1 MKTNPSSVP
10 AHVPPAFWTKFG
22 HHVSHVL
29 AGFDRLRFRGTLRLL
44 FDPKAMKVYLQVCH
58 VLIKD
63 FARFAESLTQ
73 RVKAA
78 AYAAAEAARRPAQ
91 YLPSAD
97 LSKED
102 LAREIARRD
111 RIQSGL
117 VALFT
122 AVEPCYSYSVR
133 GDRQRKEIH
142 LALELRKCTHLYHYY
157 LHPDFGLCHVRVQTW
172 FPFTVEVCL
181 NGREWL
187 ARQMDRAGL
196 RYTQRDNCFLRV
208 SDPQQ
213 AQQLL
218 ESQLATDWCDVLN
231 DLLNQAHPLHEE
243 IGRPLSQRYY
253 WTATQT
259 EYATD
264 LVFASPDALTPL
276 YRPFVHHGIHSFGCK
291 DLLRF
296 LGYRKPGRFS
306 GQVTSTLKHRVEGL
320 RLRHGINGNSIKVYD
335 KQGQILR
342 VETTINHP
350 EHFKVYRQPENQP
363 EASLSWRKLRRGVAD
378 LRRRA
383 QISDAANTRYL
394 EALASVTGQ
403 TPLHQ
408 ACARACR
415 SITHDGRRYRPL
427 NPLGPEDGQLLEI
440 LSLGELTLHGFRNR
454 DLRQRLYPGR
464 PTPQEDRR
472 HAARLTRLLALLR
485 AHGLVKKVPHTHRY
499 HLTAQGRLIV
509 TALLAARQASVD
521 QLTQLAA

>member
-1 MKTNPSSVP
+1 MKTIPSSTP

-22 HHVSHVL
+22 HRVSHVL

-44 FDPKAMKVYLQVCH
+44 FDPKAMEVYLQVCH

-78 AYAAAEAARRPAQ
+78 AYAAAEAARRPVR

-172 FPFTVEVCL
+172 FPFTVEACL

-208 SDPQQ
+208 SDPKR
-213 AQQLL
+213 AQELL
-218 ESQLATDWCDVLN
+218 ESQLATDWGGVL
-231 DLLNQAHPLHEE
+231 DKLLIQAHPLHEE

-264 LVFASPDALTPL
+264 LVFASPDALAPL
-276 YRPFVHHGIHSFGCK
+276 YRPFVHHGIRTFGCA

-296 LGYRKPGRFS
+296 LGYRKPGRFA
-306 GQVTSTLKHRVEGL
+306 GQVSSTLKQFG
-320 RLRHGINGNSIKVYD
+320 
-335 KQGQILR
+335 
-342 VETTINHP
+342 
-350 EHFKVYRQPENQP
+350 
-363 EASLSWRKLRRGVAD
+363 
-378 LRRRA
+378 
-383 QISDAANTRYL
+383 
-394 EALASVTGQ
+394 
-403 TPLHQ
+403 
-408 ACARACR
+408 
-415 SITHDGRRYRPL
+415 
-427 NPLGPEDGQLLEI
+427 
-440 LSLGELTLHGFRNR
+440 
-454 DLRQRLYPGR
+454 
-464 PTPQEDRR
+464 
-472 HAARLTRLLALLR
+472 
-485 AHGLVKKVPHTHRY
+485 
-499 HLTAQGRLIV
+499 
-509 TALLAARQASVD
+509 
-521 QLTQLAA
+521 